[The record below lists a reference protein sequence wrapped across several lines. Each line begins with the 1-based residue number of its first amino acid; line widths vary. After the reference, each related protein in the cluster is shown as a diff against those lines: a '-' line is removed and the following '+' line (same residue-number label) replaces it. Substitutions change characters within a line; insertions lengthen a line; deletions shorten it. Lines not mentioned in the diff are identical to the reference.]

1 MEGNFDPESIPV
13 VTYRS
18 LGADPNLTGVNQYAE
33 KLGAPGKTRTPNLLI
48 RSHVARHEHTLS
60 HLLNTL
66 ILKDTRTH
74 RLRLALVTFRP
85 ILVTYW

>member
-48 RSHVARHEHTLS
+48 RSQRNRHNS
-60 HLLNTL
+60 
-66 ILKDTRTH
+66 
-74 RLRLALVTFRP
+74 A
-85 ILVTYW
+85 